1 MIFLETSPKKD
12 DNIKEIF
19 QQSCKEISRKIENG
33 LQPVI
38 TRSFEIV
45 RYLTIKSC
53 SSFSGNKG
61 DISII
66 LTEKEMKLYEINIVV
81 QSIIRVWYKNALQLM
96 IESFYDFQNKSKLI
110 YIILFICLLIF
121 VILYYF
127 IVWKTYEQKLILL
140 LKGSS
145 DLINLIPQE
154 IKNIIIEKLNE

>member
-1 MIFLETSPKKD
+1 
-12 DNIKEIF
+12 
-19 QQSCKEISRKIENG
+19 
-33 LQPVI
+33 
-38 TRSFEIV
+38 
-45 RYLTIKSC
+45 
-53 SSFSGNKG
+53 
-61 DISII
+61 
-66 LTEKEMKLYEINIVV
+66 MKLYEINIVV